1 MPTSLLDFIR
11 RELASASWTVGELTG
26 YRIFLLPKSQK
37 LEMQPYYS
45 QSWHENA
52 TQWHIPMSLL
62 LGSASPP
69 TPHPP
74 PPTPHPTPLLPGL
87 KIIYKINDQTN
98 EGQLWFGWALPDKHG
113 S

>member
-1 MPTSLLDFIR
+1 
-11 RELASASWTVGELTG
+11 
-26 YRIFLLPKSQK
+26 
-37 LEMQPYYS
+37 MQPYYS

-62 LGSASPP
+62 LGSAPP
-69 TPHPP
+69 
-74 PPTPHPTPLLPGL
+74 PHPTPLLPGL
-87 KIIYKINDQTN
+87 KIIHKINDQTN

>member
-1 MPTSLLDFIR
+1 
-11 RELASASWTVGELTG
+11 
-26 YRIFLLPKSQK
+26 
-37 LEMQPYYS
+37 MQPYYS

-69 TPHPP
+69 PP
-74 PPTPHPTPLLPGL
+74 PPPPLLPGL

-98 EGQLWFGWALPDKHG
+98 EGQLLFGWALPDKHG